1 MNIMTITDISLKSSK
16 YITIMAGRRLL
27 VISEYNDTTYRQF
40 WIFVAN
46 WLTATKFFDLTVYF
60 IFLYKIRLPDVRYS

>member
-16 YITIMAGRRLL
+16 HITIMASRRLL
-27 VISEYNDTTYRQF
+27 VVSEYNDTTYRQF
-40 WIFVAN
+40 WILVDN
-46 WLTATKFFDLTVYF
+46 WLTATKFFDLAVYF

>member
-1 MNIMTITDISLKSSK
+1 MTITDISLKSPK
-16 YITIMAGRRLL
+16 YITIMASRRLL

-46 WLTATKFFDLTVYF
+46 WLTATNFFDLAVSF
-60 IFLYKIRLPDVRYS
+60 IFL